1 MDETHNPFAAY
12 ESHDKAKEDE
22 LAQKQ
27 LKKLSARQAQ
37 YNRDTDM
44 WEASRMLSSGVAQRI
59 EVDTDFDEENENRVH
74 VLVHDIKPPFLDG
87 RMVFTKQLEAVQH
100 VRDPT
105 SDMAIISRKGSR
117 LVREKREQAE
127 RQKATKFDLAGT
139 TLGNVM
145 GVKEEKKKEEDHDE
159 DEDVRG
165 DSKFA
170 SHLKSSEAV
179 SEFARTRTMRE
190 QREYLPVFAV
200 RQDLLNVV
208 RDNQGKRNKGG
219 WM

>member
-1 MDETHNPFAAY
+1 M
-12 ESHDKAKEDE
+12 
-22 LAQKQ
+22 
-27 LKKLSARQAQ
+27 KKLSARQAQ

-74 VLVHDIKPPFLDG
+74 LLVHDIKPAFLSG
-87 RMVFTKQLEAVQH
+87 KMVYTKQLEAVQH

-117 LVREKREQAE
+117 LVREKRAEAE
-127 RQKATKFDLAGT
+127 RAKATKFDIAGT

-145 GVKEEKKKEEDHDE
+145 GVKGKEKQEEQGEDID
-159 DEDVRG
+159 G
-165 DSKFA
+165 KAGSKFA

-179 SEFARTRTMRE
+179 SDFARTRSMRE

-200 RQDLLNVV
+200 REDLLRVV
-208 RDNQGKRNKGG
+208 RDNQGNINIYIRVISYLIRFFFFF
-219 WM
+219 